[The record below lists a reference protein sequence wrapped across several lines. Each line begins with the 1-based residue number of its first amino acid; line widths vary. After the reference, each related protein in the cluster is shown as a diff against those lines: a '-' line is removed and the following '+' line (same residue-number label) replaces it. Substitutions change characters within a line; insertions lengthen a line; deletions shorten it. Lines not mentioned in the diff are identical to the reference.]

1 MNKVSALE
9 ALERKDARADLS
21 AIDVDGTFSGYA
33 TLFGRRDLSGDV
45 VMPGAFRA
53 ALAAKGAAG
62 IRMLFQHDPA
72 MPIGAWLDI
81 HEDARGLY
89 VKGRLAAEVAKA
101 REVRALMRA
110 GALDGLSIGFRT
122 VKAQRDRAGGTRRLI
137 EIDLWEISVVTFPM
151 LPEARV
157 SAVKGEAGLLAG
169 LRRAARLFAPV
180 PST

>member
-1 MNKVSALE
+1 MDKGSAL
-9 ALERKDARADLS
+9 AAGERKDARADLS
-21 AIDVDGTFSGYA
+21 AIDVEGTFSGYA

-53 ALAAKGAAG
+53 ALAAKGAGG

-72 MPIGAWLDI
+72 LPIGTWLDI
-81 HEDARGLY
+81 HEDARGLF

-122 VKAQRDRAGGTRRLI
+122 VKAERDRGTGTRRLVT
-137 EIDLWEISVVTFPM
+137 IDLWEISVVTFPM

-157 SAVKGEAGLLAG
+157 AAVKADAGLAAD
-169 LRRAARLFAPV
+169 LRRAARRLAPR
-180 PST
+180 TA